1 MVGSYNQKLLMV
13 KWKRRRTLGVICFDF
28 NPAANKA
35 KEYATMS
42 DSTTNPQVLPLP
54 QSRDVLTALLRE
66 GAQRMLTQAIE
77 AEVADWIGAHA
88 NHGDRLQIGQA
99 HVELD

>member
-1 MVGSYNQKLLMV
+1 MN
-13 KWKRRRTLGVICFDF
+13 
-28 NPAANKA
+28 
-35 KEYATMS
+35 

-88 NHGDRLQIGQA
+88 NHGDRLQIADGFA
-99 HVELD
+99 HSFISRRSALIPGLLPGPEGP